1 MPRDPG
7 SQRVVSVYGEPS
19 AVEEPAEKK
28 RLARIR
34 RLIGAAL
41 LALLSVVALIV
52 LAPGLLKVFLPKPR
66 SLSLA
71 PRPSPVT
78 SAPADTEPLPSVRVA
93 WEKLDLGA
101 MPADVALDLTS
112 GRYYY
117 DKRFPGNFGLA
128 IGSWKQAL
136 DRLAA
141 PDRDGVQRLI
151 AAAELELA
159 GQFRADSGDAIVLI
173 KQGKRGLAIVL
184 LEKMR
189 ADFPDITS
197 HQYAWAST
205 TLSRLRR

>member
-1 MPRDPG
+1 MTQNSG
-7 SQRVVSVYGEPS
+7 SQRVVSVYGEP
-19 AVEEPAEKK
+19 AKGQEPAEKK
-28 RLARIR
+28 RLTRIR

-41 LALLSVVALIV
+41 LALLSVVALIL
-52 LAPGLLKVFLPKPR
+52 LAPGALKMFLPQ
-66 SLSLA
+66 
-71 PRPSPVT
+71 PRPLSVVHRPSSVA
-78 SAPADTEPLPSVRVA
+78 SAPADTELLPEVPVA

-101 MPADVALDLTS
+101 MPADVALDLKS
-112 GRYYY
+112 GKYYY

-128 IGSWKQAL
+128 IGSWKQAF

-151 AAAELELA
+151 AAANLELA

-173 KQGKRGLAIVL
+173 KQGKRGLAIIL

-197 HQYAWAST
+197 PQYAWAST

>member
-1 MPRDPG
+1 MARSPAPD
-7 SQRVVSVYGEPS
+7 RVVSVYGEPS
-19 AVEEPAEKK
+19 PVEETTEKK

-34 RLIGAAL
+34 RLIGAAV
-41 LALLSVVALIV
+41 LALLLFVALAV
-52 LAPGLLKVFLPKPR
+52 LAPGALKILLPKPR
-66 SLSLA
+66 PLSLV
-71 PRPSPVT
+71 PRPSSLA
-78 SAPADTEPLPSVRVA
+78 SAPVDTEPLPTVPVA

-189 ADFPDITS
+189 ADFPDVTTP
-197 HQYAWAST
+197 QYAWAST